1 MTSEENRY
9 KNYQDKEPM
18 SPENELTAV
27 KRDPNDQEIQKAD
40 RQILIQNKQK
50 RNIEKKIW
58 PKFRKVKPY

>member
-1 MTSEENRY
+1 
-9 KNYQDKEPM
+9 M